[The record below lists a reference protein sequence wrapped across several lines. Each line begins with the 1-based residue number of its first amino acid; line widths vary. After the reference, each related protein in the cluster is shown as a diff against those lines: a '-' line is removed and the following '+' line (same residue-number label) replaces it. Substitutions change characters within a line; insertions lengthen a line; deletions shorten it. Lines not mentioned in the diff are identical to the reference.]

1 MASGM
6 IKFKSMRMNSARIL
20 LHFTRFAL
28 QFSLARKIRR
38 MSVRI
43 TRPRN
48 FKNHNKVF
56 CVGWRKTGTTSFST
70 AMKRLG
76 FKHCSWDRDVW
87 REWYKK
93 GKIAK
98 VLRYAKHFES
108 FDDLPWN
115 KIEILELLD
124 PTTDKES
131 CIKKYEKHNEH
142 IRQYFSGEKRKQL
155 LIMNVIKGEGY
166 EKLCPFLELP
176 VLNEPFP
183 ASNKSKIRSF
193 PGGDSLPG

>member
-1 MASGM
+1 
-6 IKFKSMRMNSARIL
+6 
-20 LHFTRFAL
+20 
-28 QFSLARKIRR
+28 
-38 MSVRI
+38 
-43 TRPRN
+43 
-48 FKNHNKVF
+48 
-56 CVGWRKTGTTSFST
+56 
-70 AMKRLG
+70 MKRLG

-124 PTTDKES
+124 KEFPGSKFVLLERDSESWFESFQKHQIKKGRIPTTDKES
-131 CIKKYEKHNEH
+131 CIKKYEEHNEH

-183 ASNKSKIRSF
+183 ASNKSKKRLQI
-193 PGGDSLPG
+193 PT